1 VLASLGEESEP
12 EVESLEDTK
21 PVRAHT
27 ASFFTTPAREER
39 RAPEVHE
46 QLATFQLDRE
56 EYGLDVRLVET
67 IIRAGEVTPVPRAP
81 AFVEG
86 VINLRGRV
94 VPVIDLKKKLG
105 LGEVERTKRA
115 RVVVVRV
122 RESLIGLLVDAAL
135 QVLKVPISRI
145 EPAPE
150 AVGREADYIRG
161 VAKLDAGLIILV
173 DLEKVLAAEL
183 GEAGAR

>member
-1 VLASLGEESEP
+1 VLASLGEGETDVEP
-12 EVESLEDTK
+12 LEDEH

-39 RAPEVHE
+39 RPPEPHE

-105 LGEVERTKRA
+105 LGSVERSRRS

-122 RESLIGLLVDAAL
+122 RERLIGLLVDAAS
-135 QVLKVPISRI
+135 QVLKVPVSRI

-150 AVGREADYIRG
+150 VVSREVDYIRG
-161 VAKLDAGLIILV
+161 VAKMESGLIILV
-173 DLEKVLAAEL
+173 DLEKALAAEL
-183 GEAGAR
+183 GETEAR

>member
-1 VLASLGEESEP
+1 
-12 EVESLEDTK
+12 
-21 PVRAHT
+21 
-27 ASFFTTPAREER
+27 
-39 RAPEVHE
+39 
-46 QLATFQLDRE
+46 
-56 EYGLDVRLVET
+56 VET

-105 LGEVERTKRA
+105 LGEVERSKRA

-122 RESLIGLLVDAAL
+122 RERLIGLLVDAAL
-135 QVLKVPISRI
+135 QVLKVPLSRI

-150 AVGREADYIRG
+150 VVGREADYIRG
-161 VAKLDAGLIILV
+161 VAKLDHGLIILM
-173 DLEKVLAAEL
+173 DLDKALAAEL
-183 GEAGAR
+183 GEAEAR

>member
-1 VLASLGEESEP
+1 
-12 EVESLEDTK
+12 
-21 PVRAHT
+21 VRAHS

-39 RAPEVHE
+39 RAPELQE
-46 QLATFQLDRE
+46 QLATFQLDGE

-105 LGEVERTKRA
+105 LGEVERSKRA

-122 RESLIGLLVDAAL
+122 RERLIGLLVDAAL
-135 QVLKVPISRI
+135 QVLKVPLSRI

-150 AVGREADYIRG
+150 VVGRGADYIRG
-161 VAKLDAGLIILV
+161 VAKLDNGLIILV
-173 DLEKVLAAEL
+173 DLDKALAAEL
-183 GEAGAR
+183 GEAEAR